1 MMPRWRFYDKVEFIF
16 IFKRKVKKMSNEEL
30 MVMEYFF
37 NKRLE
42 EMSDKEKEEM
52 NTERIYFNIFLDKY
66 Y

>member
-1 MMPRWRFYDKVEFIF
+1 
-16 IFKRKVKKMSNEEL
+16 
-30 MVMEYFF
+30 MEYFF
-37 NKRLE
+37 NKRQE